1 MNKEFQLCHF
11 PGGISNSGVEA
22 KWPPLDDYQAP
33 QRTQEHFVVA
43 PTTNTISKGN
53 IISILPPPPINY
65 NRAPRN
71 IFSPSIKIT
80 PSSTTT
86 ARPSAYKYSQP
97 NLGFVPVT
105 PSWLRTSTTT
115 PRPTRYGLRTNGY
128 GPALR
133 QKPATIMTVKHGIIP
148 ILKSRLQQRR
158 RQRARHKSS
167 RLYNYF
173 SK

>member
-1 MNKEFQLCHF
+1 MNKKFQSCHF

-33 QRTQEHFVVA
+33 QRSQEHFVVA

-86 ARPSAYKYSQP
+86 ARPSLVKYSQP

-115 PRPTRYGLRTNGY
+115 PRPVRF
-128 GPALR
+128 R
-133 QKPATIMTVKHGIIP
+133 QKPNTIMTVKHGIIP
-148 ILKSRLQQRR
+148 ILKSRLQQQR
-158 RQRARHKSS
+158 RQRARHKTP
-167 RLYNYF
+167 RLYKYF
-173 SK
+173 AK